1 MKSKKKLVEEYIQK
15 IISKLCYEYGT
26 SLEDA
31 RKAVEELDLLNRYKG
46 NYDFVLYQNV
56 STWVNLIVN
65 KRKVDKR
72 KKEVERENLE
82 NKTTVKPQS
91 NHILVYTEQP
101 TTKNTK
107 YGDVVLYNNEVW
119 LNDGSNVFTAIPLR
133 DLDGYIDKDGTIL
146 KLPTKNYVD
155 EKVEEALKEN
165 TMENYIV
172 INGKKAELTE
182 EQLKQLGIEV
192 KVKKEA
198 LFTRHSNELYWSINA
213 TNGVVGLHDYNVDFD
228 NALYDNVNYFNDYKF
243 AKQVALHQ
251 LLYRKLLKY
260 AYDNNAEVTEKD
272 LGCDNDN
279 PKYFIYCE
287 LYHNTFH
294 VDSEAHT
301 VTLGMVYFKDETVA
315 EQAIEDVVKP
325 FMIENPE
332 FVW

>member
-1 MKSKKKLVEEYIQK
+1 M
-15 IISKLCYEYGT
+15 
-26 SLEDA
+26 
-31 RKAVEELDLLNRYKG
+31 LNRYKG

-65 KRKVDKR
+65 KRKADKR
-72 KKEVERENLE
+72 KKEVEREDAERENLE
-82 NKTTVKPQS
+82 NKTTA
-91 NHILVYTEQP
+91 NHILVYTKQP

-107 YGDVVLYNNEVW
+107 AGDVVLYENEVW
-119 LNDGSNVFTAIPLR
+119 LNKGNVFTAIPLR

-146 KLPTKNYVD
+146 KLPTKNYAN
-155 EKVEEALKEN
+155 EKVEETLKEN

-182 EQLKQLGIEV
+182 EQLKQLGIEIENKRNNPFNDRP
-192 KVKKEA
+192 KVDDI
-198 LFTRHSNELYWSINA
+198 FYYITSD
-213 TNGVVGLHDYNVDFD
+213 GVRLNDDDDYNADMITVT
-228 NALYDNVNYFNDYKF
+228 NSFNDGIF

-301 VTLGMVYFKDETVA
+301 VTLGMVHFKDESVA
-315 EQAIEDVVKP
+315 EQAIKDVVEP
-325 FMIENPE
+325 FIKEHPK
-332 FVW
+332 FVWQ

>member
-15 IISKLCYEYGT
+15 IISKLCYEYGA

-56 STWVNLIVN
+56 STWVNLIVD
-65 KRKVDKR
+65 KHKVDKR

-82 NKTTVKPQS
+82 NKTTIRPQS

-146 KLPTKNYVD
+146 KLPKNYVD
-155 EKVEEALKEN
+155 EKVEKALKEN

-182 EQLKQLGIEV
+182 EQLKQLGIEIENKRNNPFNNEPE
-192 KVKKEA
+192 KVNDS
-198 LFTRHSNELYWSINA
+198 FYYITSD
-213 TNGVVGLHDYNVDFD
+213 GVRLDDDDDYNAEMITTA
-228 NALYDNVNYFNDYKF
+228 NSFNDEEF
-243 AKQVALHQ
+243 ANQVYLRE
-251 LLYRKLLKY
+251 LLNRELLKY
-260 AYDNNAEVTEKD
+260 AYDNNAEDHEWDEVDVNPHYYIYFDSAKGHFIVGENHYCHSQNIYFSSEK
-272 LGCDNDN
+272 
-279 PKYFIYCE
+279 
-287 LYHNTFH
+287 
-294 VDSEAHT
+294 
-301 VTLGMVYFKDETVA
+301 VA
-315 EQAIEDVVKP
+315 KQAIEDVIEP
-325 FMIENPE
+325 FTEEHPE
-332 FVW
+332 FIW

>member
-15 IISKLCYEYGT
+15 IISKLCYEYGA

-56 STWVNLIVN
+56 STWVNLIVD
-65 KRKVDKR
+65 KHKVDKR

-82 NKTTVKPQS
+82 NKTTIRPQS

-107 YGDVVLYNNEVW
+107 AGDVVLYENEVW
-119 LNDGSNVFTAIPLR
+119 LNKGNVFTAIPLR

-182 EQLKQLGIEV
+182 EQLKQLGIEIE
-192 KVKKEA
+192 KKRNNP
-198 LFTRHSNELYWSINA
+198 FNSKFDIHKI
-213 TNGVVGLHDYNVDFD
+213 YN
-228 NALYDNVNYFNDYKF
+228 YIDNVSGVLQTRFDDREIDIDFINSANSFNDKAF
-243 AKQVALHQ
+243 ANQVYLRE
-251 LLYRKLLKY
+251 LLNRELLKY
-260 AYDNNAEVTEKD
+260 AYDNNAEDHEWDEVGVNPHYYIYFDSAKGHFIVGENHYCHSQNIYFSSEK
-272 LGCDNDN
+272 
-279 PKYFIYCE
+279 
-287 LYHNTFH
+287 
-294 VDSEAHT
+294 
-301 VTLGMVYFKDETVA
+301 VA
-315 EQAIEDVVKP
+315 KQAIEDVIEP
-325 FMIENPE
+325 FTEEHPE
-332 FVW
+332 FIW

>member
-65 KRKVDKR
+65 KHKVNKR

-82 NKTTVKPQS
+82 NKTTVRPQS
-91 NHILVYTEQP
+91 NHILSYSEQP

-107 YGDVVLYNNEVW
+107 YGDIVLYKHELW
-119 LNDGSNVFTAIPLR
+119 INDGNIVMPMSYIN
-133 DLDGYIDKDGTIL
+133 LDNYIDKDGTIL
-146 KLPTKNYVD
+146 DKPLTKNYVD
-155 EKVEEALKEN
+155 EKFKKTLKEN
-165 TMENYIV
+165 TMDNYIV
-172 INGKKAELTE
+172 INGKKIELTE

-192 KVKKEA
+192 KVKKET

-260 AYDNNAEVTEKD
+260 AYDNGAEDCDWDNNNTHYYIFFDSKNCNFKID
-272 LGCDNDN
+272 LNTQIRSQN
-279 PKYFIYCE
+279 IYFSK
-287 LYHNTFH
+287 
-294 VDSEAHT
+294 SE
-301 VTLGMVYFKDETVA
+301 VA
-315 EQAIEDVVKP
+315 RQAIEDVIKP

>member
-15 IISKLCYEYGT
+15 IISKLCYEYGA

-72 KKEVERENLE
+72 KKEAERENLE
-82 NKTTVKPQS
+82 NKTTVRPQS
-91 NHILVYTEQP
+91 YHLLDYTEQP

-107 YGDVVLYNNEVW
+107 YGDVVLYHNQIW
-119 LNDGSNVFTAIPLR
+119 LNTGNIVAPMSLNNYIN
-133 DLDGYIDKDGTIL
+133 IDKNGTIL
-146 KLPTKNYVD
+146 DKPLTKDYVD

-192 KVKKEA
+192 EKKRNNPFNNKLKCSDEY
-198 LFTRHSNELYWSINA
+198 FTI
-213 TNGVVGLHDYNVDFD
+213 GDVVYSDRYTC
-228 NALYDNVNYFNDYKF
+228 AYDENRISDASSFNDKEF
-243 AKQVALHQ
+243 AEQLRLHE
-251 LLYRKLLKY
+251 LLNRKLLKY
-260 AYDNNAEVTEKD
+260 AYDNEAEDCDWDGENEHYYICFNNVVTKRFIVAGGSFDKCQKIYFSKEK
-272 LGCDNDN
+272 
-279 PKYFIYCE
+279 I
-287 LYHNTFH
+287 
-294 VDSEAHT
+294 
-301 VTLGMVYFKDETVA
+301 A
-315 EQAIEDVVKP
+315 EQAIEDVIKP
-325 FMIENPE
+325 FIEEHPE

>member
-1 MKSKKKLVEEYIQK
+1 MKSKKKLVKEYIQK

-31 RKAVEELDLLNRYKG
+31 RKAVEELDLLNKYKG

-65 KRKVDKR
+65 KREVAKR
-72 KKEVERENLE
+72 KKEVEKEDAERENLE
-82 NKTTVKPQS
+82 NKTTA

-107 YGDVVLYNNEVW
+107 AGDVVLYENEVW
-119 LNDGSNVFTAIPLR
+119 LNKGNVFTAIPLR

-146 KLPTKNYVD
+146 KLPTKTTKNYVD

-172 INGKKAELTE
+172 LNGKKAELTE

-192 KVKKEA
+192 KVKKET

-260 AYDNNAEVTEKD
+260 AYDNGAEDCDWNNNNTHYYIFFDSKNCNFKID
-272 LGCDNDN
+272 LNTQIRSQN
-279 PKYFIYCE
+279 IYFSK
-287 LYHNTFH
+287 
-294 VDSEAHT
+294 SE
-301 VTLGMVYFKDETVA
+301 VA
-315 EQAIEDVVKP
+315 RQAIEDVIKP
-325 FMIENPE
+325 FMKEYPE
-332 FVW
+332 FIW

>member
-65 KRKVDKR
+65 KHKANKH
-72 KKEVERENLE
+72 KKEVEKEDAERENLE
-82 NKTTVKPQS
+82 NKTTA
-91 NHILVYTEQP
+91 NHILVYTKQP

-107 YGDVVLYNNEVW
+107 AGDVVLYENEVW
-119 LNDGSNVFTAIPLR
+119 LNKGNVFTAIPLR

-146 KLPTKNYVD
+146 KLPIKNYVD
-155 EKVEEALKEN
+155 EKVEEVLKEN

-192 KVKKEA
+192 KVKKET

-228 NALYDNVNYFNDYKF
+228 NALYDNVNYFND
-243 AKQVALHQ
+243 
-251 LLYRKLLKY
+251 
-260 AYDNNAEVTEKD
+260 
-272 LGCDNDN
+272 
-279 PKYFIYCE
+279 
-287 LYHNTFH
+287 
-294 VDSEAHT
+294 
-301 VTLGMVYFKDETVA
+301 
-315 EQAIEDVVKP
+315 
-325 FMIENPE
+325 
-332 FVW
+332 

>member
-72 KKEVERENLE
+72 KKEVEREDAERENLE
-82 NKTTVKPQS
+82 NKTTA
-91 NHILVYTEQP
+91 NHILVYTKQP
-101 TTKNTK
+101 TTKNTTA
-107 YGDVVLYNNEVW
+107 GDVVLYNNEIW
-119 LNDGSNVFTAIPLR
+119 LNKGNVFTAIPLR
-133 DLDGYIDKDGTIL
+133 DLDDYIDKDGTIL
-146 KLPTKNYVD
+146 KPLIKNQTD
-155 EKVEEALKEN
+155 EETLKEN

-192 KVKKEA
+192 EEKRNSPFDRVSGSESYYFISAEDNIDITSEA
-198 LFTRHSNELYWSINA
+198 YIEVDQLY
-213 TNGVVGLHDYNVDFD
+213 FD
-228 NALYDNVNYFNDYKF
+228 NANYFNDTDF
-243 AKQVALHQ
+243 ANQVMLHQ
-251 LLYRKLLKY
+251 QLYRKLLKY
-260 AYDNNAEVTEKD
+260 AW
-272 LGCDNDN
+272 DNDAEDLEWDEDGVN
-279 PKYFIYCE
+279 PHYYIYFDNTKGHFVVEEHHYCHSQNIY
-287 LYHNTFH
+287 FS
-294 VDSEAHT
+294 SE
-301 VTLGMVYFKDETVA
+301 KVA
-315 EQAIEDVVKP
+315 KQAIEYIIKP
-325 FMIENPE
+325 FMKEHPE